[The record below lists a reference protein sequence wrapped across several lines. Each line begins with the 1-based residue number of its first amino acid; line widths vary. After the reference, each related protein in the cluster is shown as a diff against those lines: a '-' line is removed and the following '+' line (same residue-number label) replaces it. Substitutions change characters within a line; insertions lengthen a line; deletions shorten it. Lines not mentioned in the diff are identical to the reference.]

1 MYYDDTADAPWN
13 EERNPEIEVEVG
25 VEIVITLT
33 KTIKVN
39 VDDYTIKDKG
49 IDEDGFPYTDI
60 DVSTCDISDK
70 VNINTIKEDLKDID
84 SWDIEY
90 FSAAILN

>member
-13 EERNPEIEVEVG
+13 EERNPEIEVEV
-25 VEIVITLT
+25 EIVVTLVRT
-33 KTIKVN
+33 VTIK

-49 IDEDGFPYTDI
+49 IDDDGFPYTDI
-60 DVSTCDISDK
+60 DFSTCDISDK
-70 VNINTIKEDLKDID
+70 VNINTIKEDLKDTD

-90 FSAAILN
+90 FSAAILD

>member
-13 EERNPEIEVEVG
+13 EERNPEIEVQVEV
-25 VEIVITLT
+25 VVTLVRT
-33 KTIKVN
+33 VTIK

-49 IDEDGFPYTDI
+49 IDDDGFPYTDI
-60 DVSTCDISDK
+60 DFSTCDISDK
-70 VNINTIKEDLKDID
+70 VNINTIKEDLKDTD

-90 FSAAILN
+90 FDTTILN

>member
-13 EERNPEIEVEVG
+13 EERNPEIEVQVEV
-25 VEIVITLT
+25 VVTLVKT
-33 KTIKVN
+33 VTIK

-60 DVSTCDISDK
+60 DFSTCDISDK
-70 VNINTIKEDLKDID
+70 VNINTIKEDID
-84 SWDIEY
+84 SCDIEY
-90 FSAAILN
+90 FDTTILN

>member
-1 MYYDDTADAPWN
+1 MYYDDTEDAPWN
-13 EERNPEIEVEVG
+13 EKENPKTEVEVG

-49 IDEDGFPYTDI
+49 IDDDGFPYTDI
-60 DVSTCDISDK
+60 DFSTCDITDK
-70 VNINTIKEDLKDID
+70 VNINTIKEDLKDTD

-90 FSAAILN
+90 FSASILD

>member
-13 EERNPEIEVEVG
+13 EERNPEIEVEV
-25 VEIVITLT
+25 EIVVTLVRT
-33 KTIKVN
+33 VTIK

-60 DVSTCDISDK
+60 DFSTCDISDK
-70 VNINTIKEDLKDID
+70 VNINTIKEDID
-84 SWDIEY
+84 SCDIEY
-90 FSAAILN
+90 FDTTIHN

>member
-13 EERNPEIEVEVG
+13 EERNPEIEVQVEV
-25 VEIVITLT
+25 VVTLVRT
-33 KTIKVN
+33 ITIK

-60 DVSTCDISDK
+60 DFSTCDISDK
-70 VNINTIKEDLKDID
+70 VNINTIKENLKDID

-90 FSAAILN
+90 FDTTILN

>member
-13 EERNPEIEVEVG
+13 EEEHPKEEVEVEVVVTLVKTVK
-25 VEIVITLT
+25 VE
-33 KTIKVN
+33 
-39 VDDYTIKDKG
+39 VDDYIIKDEG
-49 IDEDGFPYTDI
+49 VDEDGFPYTDI
-60 DVSTCDISDK
+60 DFSTCDITDK
-70 VNINTIKEDLKDID
+70 VNINTIKEDLKDTD

>member
-13 EERNPEIEVEVG
+13 EERNPEIEVEVE
-25 VEIVITLT
+25 VVVTLVRIV
-33 KTIKVN
+33 TIK

-60 DVSTCDISDK
+60 DFSTCDISDK
-70 VNINTIKEDLKDID
+70 VNINTIKEDID
-84 SWDIEY
+84 SCDIEY
-90 FSAAILN
+90 FDTTILN

>member
-13 EERNPEIEVEVG
+13 EERNPEIEVQ
-25 VEIVITLT
+25 VEIVVTLVRT
-33 KTIKVN
+33 VTIK

-49 IDEDGFPYTDI
+49 IDDDGFPYTDI
-60 DVSTCDISDK
+60 DFSTCDISDK
-70 VNINTIKEDLKDID
+70 VNINTIKEDLKDTD

-90 FSAAILN
+90 FDTTILN

>member
-13 EERNPEIEVEVG
+13 EERNPEIEVQVEV
-25 VEIVITLT
+25 VVTLVKT
-33 KTIKVN
+33 VTIK

-49 IDEDGFPYTDI
+49 IDDDGFPYTDV
-60 DVSTCDISDK
+60 DFSTCDISDK

-84 SWDIEY
+84 SCDIEY
-90 FSAAILN
+90 FDTTILD

>member
-13 EERNPEIEVEVG
+13 EERNPEVEVEVE
-25 VEIVITLT
+25 VVITLT

-49 IDEDGFPYTDI
+49 IDDDGFPYTDI
-60 DVSTCDISDK
+60 DFSTCDISDK
-70 VNINTIKEDLKDID
+70 VNINTIKEDID

-90 FSAAILN
+90 FNATILN

>member
-13 EERNPEIEVEVG
+13 EERNPEIEVEV
-25 VEIVITLT
+25 EIVATLVRT
-33 KTIKVN
+33 VTIK

-60 DVSTCDISDK
+60 DFSTCDISDK
-70 VNINTIKEDLKDID
+70 VNINTIKEDID
-84 SWDIEY
+84 SCDIEY
-90 FSAAILN
+90 FDTTILN

>member
-13 EERNPEIEVEVG
+13 EERNPEIEVQVEV
-25 VEIVITLT
+25 VVTLVKT
-33 KTIKVN
+33 VTIK

-60 DVSTCDISDK
+60 DFSTCDISDK
-70 VNINTIKEDLKDID
+70 VNINTIKEDID
-84 SWDIEY
+84 SCDIEY
-90 FSAAILN
+90 FDATILN

>member
-33 KTIKVN
+33 KT
-39 VDDYTIKDKG
+39 
-49 IDEDGFPYTDI
+49 
-60 DVSTCDISDK
+60 
-70 VNINTIKEDLKDID
+70 LK
-84 SWDIEY
+84 
-90 FSAAILN
+90 

>member
-13 EERNPEIEVEVG
+13 EERNPEIEVEV
-25 VEIVITLT
+25 EIVVTLVRT
-33 KTIKVN
+33 VTIK

-60 DVSTCDISDK
+60 DFSTCDISDK
-70 VNINTIKEDLKDID
+70 VNINTIKEDID
-84 SWDIEY
+84 SCDIEY
-90 FSAAILN
+90 FDTTILN

>member
-13 EERNPEIEVEVG
+13 EERNPEIEVQVEV
-25 VEIVITLT
+25 VVTLVRT
-33 KTIKVN
+33 VTIK

-60 DVSTCDISDK
+60 DFSTCDISDK
-70 VNINTIKEDLKDID
+70 VNINTIKEDID
-84 SWDIEY
+84 SCDIEY
-90 FSAAILN
+90 FSAAILD

>member
-13 EERNPEIEVEVG
+13 EERNPEIEVQVEV
-25 VEIVITLT
+25 VVTLVKT
-33 KTIKVN
+33 VTIK

-60 DVSTCDISDK
+60 DFSTCDISDK
-70 VNINTIKEDLKDID
+70 VNINTIKEDLKDTD
-84 SWDIEY
+84 S
-90 FSAAILN
+90 

>member
-13 EERNPEIEVEVG
+13 EERNPEIEVEV
-25 VEIVITLT
+25 EIVVTLVRT
-33 KTIKVN
+33 VTIK

-49 IDEDGFPYTDI
+49 IDDDGFPYTDI
-60 DVSTCDISDK
+60 DFSTCDISDK
-70 VNINTIKEDLKDID
+70 VNINTIKEDLKDTD

-90 FSAAILN
+90 FDTTILN

>member
-13 EERNPEIEVEVG
+13 EERNPEIEVEV
-25 VEIVITLT
+25 EIVATLVRT
-33 KTIKVN
+33 VTIK

-60 DVSTCDISDK
+60 DFSTCDISDK

-90 FSAAILN
+90 FSAAILD

>member
-13 EERNPEIEVEVG
+13 EERNPEIEVQVEV
-25 VEIVITLT
+25 VVTLVRT
-33 KTIKVN
+33 VTIK

-60 DVSTCDISDK
+60 DFSTCDISDK
-70 VNINTIKEDLKDID
+70 VNINTIKEDID
-84 SWDIEY
+84 SCDIEY
-90 FSAAILN
+90 FDTTILN

>member
-13 EERNPEIEVEVG
+13 EERNPEIEVEVE
-25 VEIVITLT
+25 VVVTLVRT
-33 KTIKVN
+33 VTIK

-49 IDEDGFPYTDI
+49 IDDDGFPYTDI
-60 DVSTCDISDK
+60 DFSTCDISDK

-90 FSAAILN
+90 FNATILN

>member
-1 MYYDDTADAPWN
+1 MYYDDTVDALWN
-13 EERNPEIEVEVG
+13 EERNPEIEVQVEV
-25 VEIVITLT
+25 VVTLVRT
-33 KTIKVN
+33 VTIK

-60 DVSTCDISDK
+60 DFSTCDISDK
-70 VNINTIKEDLKDID
+70 VNINTIKEDLKDTD

-90 FSAAILN
+90 FDTTILN

>member
-13 EERNPEIEVEVG
+13 EERNPEIEVEV
-25 VEIVITLT
+25 EIVVTLVRT
-33 KTIKVN
+33 VTIK

-49 IDEDGFPYTDI
+49 IDDDGFPYTDI
-60 DVSTCDISDK
+60 DFSTCDISDK
-70 VNINTIKEDLKDID
+70 VNINTIKEHLKDTD

-90 FSAAILN
+90 FDTTILN

>member
-13 EERNPEIEVEVG
+13 EERNPEIEVQVEV
-25 VEIVITLT
+25 VVTLVRT
-33 KTIKVN
+33 VTIK

-60 DVSTCDISDK
+60 DFSTCDISDK
-70 VNINTIKEDLKDID
+70 VNINTIKEDLKDTD

-90 FSAAILN
+90 FDTTILN

>member
-13 EERNPEIEVEVG
+13 EERNPEIEVG

-49 IDEDGFPYTDI
+49 IDDDGFPYTDI
-60 DVSTCDISDK
+60 DFSTCDISDK

-90 FSAAILN
+90 FSAAILD

>member
-13 EERNPEIEVEVG
+13 EERNPEIEVEV
-25 VEIVITLT
+25 EIVVTLVRT
-33 KTIKVN
+33 VTIK

-49 IDEDGFPYTDI
+49 IDEDGVPYTDI
-60 DVSTCDISDK
+60 VFSTCDISDK

-90 FSAAILN
+90 FDTTILN

>member
-13 EERNPEIEVEVG
+13 EERNPEIEVEV
-25 VEIVITLT
+25 EIVVTLVRT
-33 KTIKVN
+33 VTIK

-49 IDEDGFPYTDI
+49 IDDDGFPYTDI
-60 DVSTCDISDK
+60 DFSTCDISDK
-70 VNINTIKEDLKDID
+70 VNIDTIKEDLKDTD

-90 FSAAILN
+90 FDTTIHN

>member
-13 EERNPEIEVEVG
+13 EERNPEIEVQVEV
-25 VEIVITLT
+25 VVTLVKT
-33 KTIKVN
+33 VTIK

-60 DVSTCDISDK
+60 DFSTCDISDK

-90 FSAAILN
+90 FSAAILD